1 MQVSL
6 RTAYF
11 KDTILKKFTVQRCCN
26 SIAVPTGAILFL
38 ESCPSKW
45 RSWSNSELIRSARR
59 ERRVARAA
67 ATAAIVLLREPAA
80 KSFLPVQVGYDRVAE
95 RAARDV
101 WGFKEWFPVAHH
113 SSAPVKA
120 SPRRFIGCVYT
131 GSGWIF
137 FEENF
142 AGVSVSAGKERSSYR
157 EQITHLSERVKTK
170 DRVTDAGQKTR
181 FSRTTASRIALANQN
196 HQITIAHTPMML
208 FKTVRLY
215 HDFHSPHF
223 LWNDNFILIVILVAW

>member
-1 MQVSL
+1 MLQ
-6 RTAYF
+6 F
-11 KDTILKKFTVQRCCN
+11 NCN
-26 SIAVPTGAILFL
+26 FNGHDFICGKLSFEVTEDRI
-38 ESCPSKW
+38 W
-45 RSWSNSELIRSARR
+45 SWIRSARR
-59 ERRVARAA
+59 ERRVAR
-67 ATAAIVLLREPAA
+67 TRAIVFLREPAA
-80 KSFLPVQVGYDRVAE
+80 KSFLPVQVGYNRVAE

-170 DRVTDAGQKTR
+170 DRVTEVEQKTW
-181 FSRTTASRIALANQN
+181 FSRTTTSRIALAN
-196 HQITIAHTPMML
+196 HRCAIE
-208 FKTVRLY
+208 
-215 HDFHSPHF
+215 HSDAF
-223 LWNDNFILIVILVAW
+223 